1 MARFGKV
8 KKAFALLG
16 AVALMATMTGC
27 TPTMIERADALSDNI
42 TTVCNVELDEM
53 GSDLVIKNF
62 ELIGADVNKSSFDFD
77 ISFNGVASFTD
88 NSVGFTS
95 LNYEV
100 PSTYFETLNKNTS
113 YDTLYDIFDQVVSK
127 YEPVNIEVSPVSSL
141 SGINNAFIK
150 NEVSPFEKYNITD
163 GLLYNL
169 GTPTFDDTECRV
181 SFDTRTLVELKST
194 KVQAGFGL
202 GIGFGGHVGIG
213 MGAFVTPK
221 QGTFTLQDNYSF
233 TVDKETYEA
242 MKNDISLVYDYCAQ
256 AINSKDSSKIQAKR
270 ISTTSVTYNNA
281 DLLNKVNINGLEN
294 EVTK

>member
-16 AVALMATMTGC
+16 AVAIMATMTGC
-27 TPTMIERADALSDNI
+27 SPSIVERADTLGDNI
-42 TTVCNVELDEM
+42 TQVCNVELEDM

-77 ISFNGVASFTD
+77 VSFNGVASFTND
-88 NSVGFTS
+88 TVGFTS

-100 PSTYFETLNKNTS
+100 PSTYFENVDKKSSHTE
-113 YDTLYDIFDQVVSK
+113 LYDIFDQIVSK
-127 YEPVNIEVSPVSSL
+127 CEPVNVEVSPVSSL
-141 SGINNAFIK
+141 SGINNAFIR
-150 NEVSPFEKYNITD
+150 NEISPFEKYNIVD

-169 GTPTFDDTECRV
+169 GTPTFDDSQNKV

-194 KVQAGFGL
+194 KVQAGFGI
-202 GIGFGGHVGIG
+202 GIGFDGSFGLG
-213 MGAFVTPK
+213 MGPFITPK

-242 MKNDISLVYDYCAQ
+242 MKNDISLVYDYCAE
-256 AINSKDSSKIQAKR
+256 AINQRDSSKIEAKR

-281 DLLNKVNINGLEN
+281 DLLNKLDINGLEN